1 MDVYKLN
8 MYKQNEQKYRS
19 TLINAIQNVDSG
31 KLTKYLEQEGKDSIE
46 MEQLSKDKQNSV
58 SFLVNNKEDFIKK
71 ITSEYNSLDATTKAT
86 KSLLT
91 VFNFVRVHMKS
102 SVFYKIIHKTFS
114 NNSKNIYK
122 ILFTKDIKNYKKG
135 ATDPI
140 MSTIIENIEKNRYK
154 YDKPT
159 QKLTIVEL
167 NSVLFNKD
175 PFTNQLDPFTQVWV
189 EYIIDNGFRK

>member
-1 MDVYKLN
+1 

-19 TLINAIQNVDSG
+19 TLINAIQNVDSS
-31 KLTKYLEQEGKDSIE
+31 KLTKFLEQEGKDSIE
-46 MEQLSKDKQNSV
+46 MDQLYKDKQNSV
-58 SFLVNNKEDFIKK
+58 SFLVNNKEDFIKR
-71 ITSEYNSLDATTKAT
+71 ITSEYNRVKYRSEKI
-86 KSLLT
+86 KGQLT
-91 VFNFVRVHMKS
+91 VFNFVRIHMKS

-114 NNSKNIYK
+114 NNAENIYK

-140 MSTIIENIEKNRYK
+140 MSTIIGNIKKNRYK
-154 YDKPT
+154 YDKTT
-159 QKLTIVEL
+159 QKLTIKEL

-175 PFTNQLDPFTQVWV
+175 SFTNPLDPFTQVWV